1 MDWTNERYVRAY
13 VRDTADYLVLSW
25 QARGLWWE
33 IIRKADR
40 SGVVA
45 TNHGARGVAALVR
58 WPIEVVQDALAELVE
73 DGCIQE
79 CPGGFVLPNYMP
91 AQESAKSTS
100 ERKRE
105 SRESRRLQMVTNRD
119 PSGTNRDQE
128 SQSVTPSHTESRN
141 VTPNQTK
148 PNQEREGDAA
158 APLADSSPPKPDKAA
173 ILSGAAVDEI
183 NRLRGTRYQADSE
196 DTVKACG
203 VLAKRGVTPEQLVA
217 VIRYIACPRPGSEGW
232 LAVEHLRERV
242 CPGTLLQA
250 KRVRETLATIE
261 ATKTGPQALRFE
273 TRSDNDFSRIPDMG
287 IPS

>member
-33 IIRKADR
+33 VIRKADR

-58 WPIEVVQDALAELVE
+58 WPIEVVQDALSELVA

-79 CPGGFVLPNYMP
+79 CAGGFVLPNYMP
-91 AQESAKSTS
+91 AQEAAKSTS

-105 SRESRRLQMVTNRD
+105 SRESRRLQMVTIRD

-148 PNQEREGDAA
+148 PNQDKDPV
-158 APLADSSPPKPDKAA
+158 APLPD
-173 ILSGAAVDEI
+173 LPSGQTNQERALALASAAVGEI
-183 NRLRGTRYQADSE
+183 NRLRGTRYEAE
-196 DTVKACG
+196 TETTIAACRA
-203 VLAKRGVTPEQLVA
+203 LAKREVTPDQLVA
-217 VIRYIACPRPGSEGW
+217 AIRFIACPRKGSE
-232 LAVEHLRERV
+232 
-242 CPGTLLQA
+242 
-250 KRVRETLATIE
+250 
-261 ATKTGPQALRFE
+261 
-273 TRSDNDFSRIPDMG
+273 TRADDDFSRIPGMET
-287 IPS
+287 S